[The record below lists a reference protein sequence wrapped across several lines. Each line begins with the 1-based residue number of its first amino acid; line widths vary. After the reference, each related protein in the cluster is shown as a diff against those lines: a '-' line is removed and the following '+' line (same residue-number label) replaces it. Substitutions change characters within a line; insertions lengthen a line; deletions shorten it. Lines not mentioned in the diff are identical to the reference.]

1 MYYSGCNTWMAIE
14 CVNIPL
20 FPVCVC
26 SDSIDR
32 SSTTYRIPL
41 IVDSLCRYSSLL
53 CTNVMADYSLSKAL
67 SLAIHFPLV
76 AANN

>member
-1 MYYSGCNTWMAIE
+1 MYYSGCNRVDTWMAIE

-32 SSTTYRIPL
+32 SSTTYRLPL
-41 IVDSLCRYSSLL
+41 IVDSLCKNAVHY
-53 CTNVMADYSLSKAL
+53 CAL
-67 SLAIHFPLV
+67 M
-76 AANN
+76 